1 MLVAP
6 LQGDGGAAAPR
17 KTVAAPCRPELS
29 LTTGFSSRALGFLPT
44 EPKTRVHTETC
55 LDTPQQLYPQ
65 LPKLGSNQEAL
76 EQMAEGTVVHTDD
89 RVVFSTG
96 EK

>member
-1 MLVAP
+1 MLVVP
-6 LQGDGGAAAPR
+6 LQGDGGAVAPR
-17 KTVAAPCRPELS
+17 KTVVAPCRPELS
-29 LTTGFSSRALGFLPT
+29 LTTRFSSRALGFLPT
-44 EPKTRVHTETC
+44 ELKTRVHTETC
-55 LDTPQQLYPQ
+55 LGTPRQLYPQ

-76 EQMAEGTVVHTDD
+76 EQMAEGTVVHADD